1 MQKKGRRWG
10 IILWTDNSVHM
21 EALDFIK
28 HNYKNYIYILHDRDI
43 KEDNTLK
50 KAHYHVLLYFPNQ
63 KSLSALKN
71 QLKLNDS
78 DFYEIKSMS
87 GQLRYLIHFDD
98 DDKYQYSKDDVFG
111 TRFMLE
117 KFNLSIKNLR
127 SETEESS
134 AIVEFIFDDGVFT
147 LYQVFQFVIDND
159 IYATYRRNYS
169 MYKDLLKEKLL
180 SNGYKERSKEL

>member
-10 IILWTDNSVHM
+10 IILWTDNDVHM
-21 EALDFIK
+21 EALNYIK
-28 HNYKNYIYILHDRDI
+28 HNYKNYIYILHDRDV
-43 KEDNTLK
+43 KDDNTLK
-50 KAHYHVLLYFPNQ
+50 KSHYHVLLYFPNQ

-71 QLKLNDS
+71 QLKLNDN

-98 DDKYQYSKDDVFG
+98 DDKFQYSKDDVVG
-111 TRFMLE
+111 SRFMIE

-134 AIVEFIFDDGVFT
+134 AIVEYIFDDSVFS

-180 SNGYKERSKEL
+180 HNGYKERSKDL